1 MSNYLVVLFKNKKKK
16 KIIKKFVTLS
26 RAKNYF
32 EELINKSNE
41 VIFEVLVENGKD
53 CKFELALIEMS
64 SNQNAPVYMTDDFGR
79 NVKVKLEENN
89 MSISSI
95 KPYKEEDLIYDVG
108 NKKKITTQEFIKRYL
123 RGDGLKM
130 ISVLNNKIILQRDEK
145 IDLFSLKNES
155 ECSRFIDCLSSYFFK
170 IKRGDCLFIKD
181 YSSPQ
186 RKYLYELLES
196 NGFDKKVL
204 YRKFTTY
211 PSSRT

>member
-1 MSNYLVVLFKNKKKK
+1 VVLFKNKKKK

-123 RGDGLKM
+123 KGDGLKM